1 MTSYRCRAQLKG
13 VTRSGSF
20 RGARVTGRLE
30 LPSDYSVQGP
40 RMQLSEN
47 TVVADRFKL
56 SRMIGR
62 CGMGSVRQAT
72 DLRLSTVCAV
82 KSTEGEM
89 ANMAAAHSRFQ
100 REAQPAAKLRSP
112 HVVQIFDHGVWQGLP
127 SGVVNAVVQ
136 QVCRALSKAHAA
148 GVVHRDLCYT
158 SPEQAQ
164 GITSPQYAA
173 VGTGHPSDPGTYNG
187 IEPSATAPKKGA
199 PIALIL
205 PGLLGLALALAVAIV
220 GVGVGVGIGVG
231 VGLGGAA
238 LSKGRSHAAGEVAA
252 HSDPSASAAAKASE
266 PAAREAARETAAT
279 ANATA
284 TATPPVAAPAAFKE
298 KPTNL
303 GF

>member
-1 MTSYRCRAQLKG
+1 MTIYRCRAQLMG

-20 RGARVTGRLE
+20 RGVRVTGRLE
-30 LPSDYSVQGP
+30 LPSDFSVQGP

-62 CGMGSVRQAT
+62 RGTGSVRQAT

-89 ANMAAAHSRFQ
+89 ANMAAAHSRLE
-100 REAQPAAKLRSP
+100 REAQAAAKLRSP

-127 SGVVNAVVQ
+127 SGVVNGVVQ
-136 QVCRALSKAHAA
+136 KVCRALSKAHAA
-148 GVVHRDLCYT
+148 GAVHRDLCYT

-173 VGTGHPSDPGTYNG
+173 VGTGHPSGPGTYNG

-205 PGLLGLALALAVAIV
+205 LGLAIAIV
-220 GVGVGVGIGVG
+220 GVG

-284 TATPPVAAPAAFKE
+284 TATATAPVAAPAAFKE
-298 KPTNL
+298 KPINL

>member
-1 MTSYRCRAQLKG
+1 
-13 VTRSGSF
+13 
-20 RGARVTGRLE
+20 
-30 LPSDYSVQGP
+30 
-40 RMQLSEN
+40 MQLSEN

-62 CGMGSVRQAT
+62 GGMGSVRQAT
-72 DLRLSTVCAV
+72 DLRLSTVYAV

-100 REAQPAAKLRSP
+100 REAQAAAKLRSP
-112 HVVQIFDHGVWQGLP
+112 HVVQIFDHGVWQGHPSIAMEPVVGEDLGKRIANNSGKLP
-127 SGVVNAVVQ
+127 SGVLNAVVQ
-136 QVCRALSKAHAA
+136 QVCRALSKPHAA
-148 GVVHRDLCYT
+148 GVVHRDLCYM

-173 VGTGHPSDPGTYNG
+173 VGTGHPTDPGTYNG

-199 PIALIL
+199 PKKGAPIALI
-205 PGLLGLALALAVAIV
+205 LLGLALALV
-220 GVGVGVGIGVG
+220 GVG

-238 LSKGRSHAAGEVAA
+238 LLKGRSHAAGEVAA
-252 HSDPSASAAAKASE
+252 HSDPSA
-266 PAAREAARETAAT
+266 AAT
-279 ANATA
+279 GNATATA

-298 KPTNL
+298 KPINL

>member
-1 MTSYRCRAQLKG
+1 MTIYRCRAQLKG

-62 CGMGSVRQAT
+62 GGMGSVRQAT

-89 ANMAAAHSRFQ
+89 ANMAAAHARFQ
-100 REAQPAAKLRSP
+100 REAQAAAKLRSP

-173 VGTGHPSDPGTYNG
+173 VGAGHPSGPGTYNG

-199 PIALIL
+199 LIALILPGL
-205 PGLLGLALALAVAIV
+205 PGLLGLALAIAIV
-220 GVGVGVGIGVG
+220 GVG

-238 LSKGRSHAAGEVAA
+238 LLKGRSHAAGEVAA

-284 TATPPVAAPAAFKE
+284 TATATPPVAAPAASKE
-298 KPTNL
+298 KPINL